1 MVETSG
7 YLCDINSPFLL
18 YRSPGLFQMAIY
30 STKKSKLPSWHY
42 KLQLLWESFQKTL
55 KRGLIWPLRVCFIL
69 SFRPSFFLAWIMD
82 VLTTA
87 IIWLK
92 CDLDKE
98 SHVLRMKNQDHDRN
112 LSSDS
117 RVANK
122 NIRHPSLICISDK
135 QQQKFTVICSKYCM
149 EWMYT

>member
-1 MVETSG
+1 
-7 YLCDINSPFLL
+7 
-18 YRSPGLFQMAIY
+18 
-30 STKKSKLPSWHY
+30 
-42 KLQLLWESFQKTL
+42 
-55 KRGLIWPLRVCFIL
+55 
-69 SFRPSFFLAWIMD
+69 MD

-135 QQQKFTVICSKYCM
+135 QQQKNYCKKITVPNIAWNECILKNKNLPEIQISLNILIFCLFKMMSNYLVKLIK
-149 EWMYT
+149 